1 LAGPTARDTIESVS
15 SYLVTGGTGFLGR
28 NLIQRLLARAETT
41 EVLVLVRA
49 KSRDRLAS
57 LAESWTN
64 GTKVRPLVGDLT
76 APGLGIADDD
86 REALRGKIDH
96 LVHLAAV
103 YDLTAT
109 EEANR
114 TANVDGT
121 ARVVELANEL
131 RVGHLHHVS
140 SVAVAGDHRGRYTED
155 NFDVGQRLT
164 SPYHA
169 TKFEAEA
176 LVRDKARV
184 PWRVYRPAIVVGDS
198 RTGEMDKVDGPY
210 FVLPLISGLG
220 TALAR
225 IPAPVSRV
233 PLVVPDLG
241 ATNIVPVDYVVDAMA
256 YLMHADGLDHRAF
269 HLVNPV
275 PQPLVDVYNAFAREA
290 GAPTVTA
297 AIPRQ
302 VIEPVERLARPLAG
316 LLARAPGAAIA
327 RDVALRQLGIPA
339 DVPAHAA
346 FPTVFDST
354 ATQQALAG
362 SGIVVPRLEEY
373 AGALWRYWRRE
384 LDPFRARRRQPGGP
398 LAGRRVVITGASSGI
413 GRATALKVARLGG
426 VPLLVARRTEE
437 LEHVREEVER
447 AGGQAH
453 VYSCDITQSES
464 VDALVKRM
472 VADHPGIDMLV
483 NNAGRSIR
491 RSVKLSQ
498 DRFHDYERTMA
509 VNYFGAVRLTMRLL
523 PHMAQR
529 RFGHVVN
536 ISSIGVQTNPPRF
549 SAYVASKAA
558 LDAFA
563 RIAASETYGDGI
575 TFTTIHMPL
584 VRTPMIRPTK
594 IYNAFPAKS
603 PEDAAD
609 LVVRALVRRPK
620 HIGTALGTFGAVSY
634 TLAPRVVDAVL
645 HIAYQVFPDSA
656 AASGDGTV
664 PTTSLSDGARA
675 MMRLL
680 PGVHW

>member
-1 LAGPTARDTIESVS
+1 VTTC
-15 SYLVTGGTGFLGR
+15 LVTGGTGFLGR
-28 NLIQRLLARAETT
+28 RLIQRLLTRDDCT
-41 EVLVLVRA
+41 EVLVLVREQS
-49 KSRDRLAS
+49 KPK
-57 LAESWTN
+57 LAELTESWRN
-64 GTKVRPLVGDLT
+64 ASAVRPLVG
-76 APGLGIADDD
+76 
-86 REALRGKIDH
+86 RIDH

-103 YDLTAT
+103 YDMTAS

-114 TANVDGT
+114 AANVDGT
-121 ARVVELANEL
+121 ARVVELANAL

-140 SVAVAGDHRGRYTED
+140 SVAVAGDYRGTYTAD

-198 RTGEMDKVDGPY
+198 KTGEMDKIDAPY
-210 FVLPLISGLG
+210 YLLPVIDALG
-220 TALAR
+220 RL
-225 IPAPVSRV
+225 PAAV
-233 PLVVPDLG
+233 PLVLPDLG
-241 ATNIVPVDYVVDAMA
+241 ATNLVPVDYVVDAMA
-256 YLMHADGLDHRAF
+256 YLMHVDGAAGMDNRAF
-269 HLVNPV
+269 HLVNPR
-275 PQPLVDVYNAFAREA
+275 PQPLVDVYNAFARQA
-290 GAPTVTA
+290 GAPQVRVA
-297 AIPRQ
+297 LPRQ
-302 VIEPVERLARPLAG
+302 VVSPFERLARPVAELAG
-316 LLARAPGAAIA
+316 RLPGAVVA
-327 RDVALRQLGIPA
+327 RDVALRQIG
-339 DVPAHAA
+339 VPAEIVPHAT
-346 FPTVFDST
+346 FPTVFEST
-354 ATQQALAG
+354 ATQAALAG
-362 SGIVVPRLEEY
+362 SGITVPELDDY
-373 AGALWRYWRRE
+373 AGALWRYWRQE

-437 LEHVREEVER
+437 LEHLREEIER

-453 VYSCDITQSES
+453 VYSCDVTQSES

-491 RSVKLSQ
+491 RSVKLST
-498 DRFHDYERTMA
+498 DRFHDFERTMA

-523 PHMAQR
+523 PHMAER
-529 RFGHVVN
+529 RFGHIVN

-603 PEDAAD
+603 PDEAAD
-609 LVVRALVRRPK
+609 LVVQALVRRPK
-620 HIGTALGTFGAVSY
+620 HIGTPLGTFGAVSY
-634 TLAPRVVDAVL
+634 TLAPRMVDAVL

-656 AASGDGTV
+656 AAAGDGTPA
-664 PTTSLSDGARA
+664 PTTSLSNGARA

-680 PGVHW
+680 PGIHW

>member
-1 LAGPTARDTIESVS
+1 VS
-15 SYLVTGGTGFLGR
+15 TYLVTGGTGFLGR

-49 KSRDRLAS
+49 KSRDRLAT

-64 GTKVRPLVGDLT
+64 GSKVRPLVGDLT
-76 APGLGIADDD
+76 APSLGLGAED
-86 REALRGKIDH
+86 RDALRGRLDH
-96 LVHLAAV
+96 VVHLAAV
-103 YDLTAT
+103 YDLTAS

-114 TANVDGT
+114 AANVDGT

-131 RVGHLHHVS
+131 RAGHLHHVS
-140 SVAVAGDHRGRYTED
+140 SVAVAGDHRGVYTED

-184 PWRVYRPAIVVGDS
+184 PWRVYRPAVVVGDS
-198 RTGEMDKVDGPY
+198 KTGEMDKVDGPY
-210 FVLPLISGLG
+210 FALPLID
-220 TALAR
+220 AVA
-225 IPAPVSRV
+225 RV
-233 PLVVPDLG
+233 PSGTPVVLPDLG

-256 YLMHADGLDHRAF
+256 YLMHVDGLDHRAF
-269 HLVNPV
+269 HLVNPK
-275 PQPLVDVYNAFAREA
+275 PQPLVEVYNAFARQA

-297 AIPRQ
+297 SIPRQ
-302 VIEPVERLARPLAG
+302 VVEPVQRLARPIAG
-316 LLARAPGAAIA
+316 LLGRVPGAALA
-327 RDVALRQLGIPA
+327 RDAALRQLGIPA
-339 DVPAHAA
+339 EVLGHAA
-346 FPTVFDST
+346 FPTVFDSA

-362 SGIVVPRLEEY
+362 SGITVPTLDEY
-373 AGALWRYWRRE
+373 AGALWRYWRQE

-437 LEHVREEVER
+437 LEQVREEIER

-453 VYSCDITQSES
+453 VYSCDITQAES

-472 VADHPGIDMLV
+472 IADHPGIDMLV

-491 RSVKLSQ
+491 RSVQLSQ

-509 VNYFGAVRLTMRLL
+509 VNYFGAVRLTLRLL

-558 LDAFA
+558 LDAFS

-603 PEDAAD
+603 PDDAAD
-609 LVVRALVRRPK
+609 LVVRALLKRPK
-620 HIGTALGTFGAVSY
+620 HIGTPLGTFGAVSY
-634 TLAPRVVDAVL
+634 TLAPRLVDAVL
-645 HIAYQVFPDSA
+645 HIGYQVFPDSA
-656 AASGDGTV
+656 AASGDGSPA

-680 PGVHW
+680 PGIHW

>member
-1 LAGPTARDTIESVS
+1 MTT
-15 SYLVTGGTGFLGR
+15 YLVTGGTGFLGR
-28 NLIQRLLARAETT
+28 RLIQRLLIRGGGGGACDSDQSRGI
-41 EVLVLVRA
+41 EVLVLVRQQ
-49 KSRDRLAS
+49 SRTK
-57 LAESWTN
+57 LAELAQSWPNATA
-64 GTKVRPLVGDLT
+64 VRPVVGDLT
-76 APGLGIADDD
+76 APGLGLD
-86 REALRGKIDH
+86 RAALPDTIDH

-103 YDLTAT
+103 YDMTAS

-114 TANVDGT
+114 AANVDGT
-121 ARVVELANEL
+121 ARVVELANTL
-131 RVGHLHHVS
+131 RVGCLHHVS
-140 SVAVAGDHRGRYTED
+140 SVAVAGDHRGTFTEEH
-155 NFDVGQRLT
+155 FDVGQRLT

-184 PWRVYRPAIVVGDS
+184 PWRVYRPSIVVGDS
-198 RTGEMDKVDGPY
+198 TTGEMDKVDGPY
-210 FVLPLISGLG
+210 YLLPLISAVG
-220 TALAR
+220 TALGR
-225 IPAPVSRV
+225 LPVTA
-233 PLVVPDLG
+233 PLVLPDLG

-269 HLVNPV
+269 HLVNPR
-275 PQPLVDVYNAFAREA
+275 PQPLVEVYNAFARQA
-290 GAPTVTA
+290 GAPRVTVTL
-297 AIPRQ
+297 PRQ
-302 VIEPVERLARPLAG
+302 VVAPVERLARPVAG
-316 LLARAPGAAIA
+316 LLGRLPGATAA
-327 RDVALRQLGIPA
+327 RDMALTQLG
-339 DVPAHAA
+339 VPAEIVPHAS
-346 FPTVFDST
+346 FRTVFDST
-354 ATQQALAG
+354 ATQAALAP
-362 SGIVVPRLEEY
+362 SGLAVPELDDY
-373 AGALWRYWRRE
+373 AGALWKYWRQE

-437 LEHVREEVER
+437 LEHVKTEIER

-491 RSVKLSQ
+491 RSVKLSS
-498 DRFHDYERTMA
+498 DRFHDFERTMA

-523 PHMAQR
+523 PHMAER

-549 SAYVASKAA
+549 SAYVASKSA

-603 PEDAAD
+603 PDEAAD
-609 LVVRALVRRPK
+609 MVVRALVQRPK

-656 AASGDGTV
+656 AAAGDGAPV
-664 PTTSLSDGARA
+664 PTTSLSNGARA